1 MADFILTQ
9 DTEQFETIWE
19 YRNDNHIIIVQPVT
33 ALTYNYQIHD
43 VRGNPVQTKWSTDGV
58 TASTLVSDLGTFLDE
73 TVSFPISVKGET
85 PTPE

>member
-43 VRGNPVQTKWSTDGV
+43 VRGNPVQTNQT
-58 TASTLVSDLGTFLDE
+58 
-73 TVSFPISVKGET
+73 
-85 PTPE
+85 

>member
-1 MADFILTQ
+1 MADFTFLQ
-9 DTEQFETIWE
+9 NTEAFETIWE
-19 YRNDNHIIIVQPVT
+19 YRNDTNIIIVQPVT

-58 TASTLVSDLGTFLDE
+58 TASTLVSDLETFLGE